1 MNLSAIPAAIVG
13 GDLSGGVGL
22 SGGLE
27 GKIAPHK
34 KKRNNSLCK

>member
-13 GDLSGGVGL
+13 SDLRGGVGL

-27 GKIAPHK
+27 GKIAPRQK
-34 KKRNNSLCK
+34 KKQLFM